1 MNTYFKCLTIAGSDS
16 GGGAGIQ
23 ADIKTISAI
32 GIFATSAITAIT
44 AQNTLGVTGIQ
55 PIASHIVKKQI
66 EAVLD
71 DIGTDS
77 IKIGM
82 LYSGEIARTV
92 WETLSRY
99 KIRHIVLDPVM
110 ISTSGHKLVEDEAI
124 EIIKSVLMKDASLLT
139 PNLDEASLLSE
150 IDINNISD
158 LYRAGEILL
167 KKGCRN
173 VLMKSGHLKG
183 TVVTDILFS
192 VDQPPIELSAHKVET
207 SNTHGTG
214 CTLSSAIASYL
225 ALGKAMPEAV
235 TCAKDFINQ
244 AIISGADVKI
254 GAGHG
259 PLNHFY
265 APNKLKKYIT

>member
-99 KIRHIVLDPVM
+99 KIRHI
-110 ISTSGHKLVEDEAI
+110 E
-124 EIIKSVLMKDASLLT
+124 SVLMKDASLLT

-173 VLMKSGHLKG
+173 VLMKGGHLKG

-214 CTLSSAIASYL
+214 CILSSAIAS
-225 ALGKAMPEAV
+225 
-235 TCAKDFINQ
+235 
-244 AIISGADVKI
+244 
-254 GAGHG
+254 
-259 PLNHFY
+259 
-265 APNKLKKYIT
+265 